1 MFDSIVL
8 SGGGVKGFTEL
19 GALHFF
25 FENDYLSLS
34 SIKELAGTSVGSAI
48 CLLINCG
55 FQPHNIHTIFSEKSN
70 FILPDEN
77 SNIFNIWNKTGLI
90 SVSSVINNIKD
101 LIIEKLGCI
110 PTFGQLYKKTKKTL
124 YITGSNL
131 DSMRSMVFSYKTTPD
146 LSVLEAVKMSCNLPF
161 IFQKI
166 TYNNE
171 YITDGGLTN
180 NFPYSLISKNCTS
193 TLGIALTNC
202 QVKLSS
208 KSYIGYIFRLILLPT
223 FSSTQRLVEDSPE
236 NIYVVEINTDMINAL
251 DFTMNDEQ
259 KTKLFSEGY
268 MASYRTWNSIPLKIN
283 NL

>member
-8 SGGGVKGFTEL
+8 SGGGIKGFTEL

-25 FENDYLSLS
+25 FENEEINLD

-48 CLLINCG
+48 CLLLNCG
-55 FQPHNIHTIFSEKSN
+55 FLPHDIHTIFSEKTN

-90 SVSSVINNIKD
+90 SVSSVINNIKN
-101 LIIEKLGCI
+101 LIIEKIGSV
-110 PTFGQLYKKTKKTL
+110 PTFNELYQKSKKIL

-131 DSMRSMVFSYKTTPD
+131 DTMRGVVFSYKTTPE

-166 TYNNE
+166 MYNNE
-171 YITDGGLTN
+171 YITDGGITN
-180 NFPYSLISKNCTS
+180 NFPYNLISNRCNK

-202 QVKLSS
+202 QIKLSS

-223 FSSTQRLVEDSPE
+223 FSSTQHLVENAPD
-236 NIYVVEINTDMINAL
+236 NVYIVEINTDMINAL

-259 KTKLFSEGY
+259 KTKLFSQGY
-268 MASYRTWNSIPLKIN
+268 MASYRTYNSISLKIDG
-283 NL
+283 L

>member
-8 SGGGVKGFTEL
+8 SGGGIKGFTEL
-19 GALHFF
+19 GALHYF
-25 FENDYLSLS
+25 FENEMISLD

-48 CLLINCG
+48 CLLLNCG
-55 FQPHNIHTIFSEKSN
+55 FYPHDIHTIFSEKTN
-70 FILPDEN
+70 FIIPEEN

-90 SVSSVINNIKD
+90 SVSSIVNNIKD
-101 LIIEKLGCI
+101 LIIEKIGIL
-110 PTFGQLYKKTKKTL
+110 PTFEQLYQKTSKIL
-124 YITGSNL
+124 NITGSNL
-131 DSMRSMVFSYKTTPD
+131 DTMRAVVFSYKTTPK
-146 LSVLEAVKMSCNLPF
+146 LNVLEAVKMSCNLPF

-166 TYNNE
+166 MYNNE

-180 NFPYSLISKNCTS
+180 NFPYNLISNNCES

-208 KSYIGYIFRLILLPT
+208 KTYIGYIFRLVLLPT
-223 FSSTQRLVEDSPE
+223 FSLTQYLVEEAPD
-236 NIYVVEINTDMINAL
+236 NIFIVEVNTDMVNAL

-259 KTKLFSEGY
+259 RTKLFSNGY
-268 MASYRTWNSIPLKIN
+268 MASYRRHHSISLKIE